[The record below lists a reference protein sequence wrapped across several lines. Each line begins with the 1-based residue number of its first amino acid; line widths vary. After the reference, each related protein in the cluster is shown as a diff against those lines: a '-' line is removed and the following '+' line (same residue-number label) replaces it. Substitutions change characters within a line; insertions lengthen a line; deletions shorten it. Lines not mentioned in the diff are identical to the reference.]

1 MGEMDEKML
10 HDILNTNN
18 TELIILFT
26 NNNIPKITIGKFWYN
41 KMLKSMDVFYEKEND
56 LNKEK
61 IIDFW
66 NDYGE
71 EILLEELIKDPD
83 TKEMI
88 LGFVEKVL
96 KQNYLI

>member
-1 MGEMDEKML
+1 MHHGVKWMKKML

-26 NNNIPKITIGKFWYN
+26 NNNIPKKSLLGNFGYN

-61 IIDFW
+61 IIDF
-66 NDYGE
+66 G
-71 EILLEELIKDPD
+71 
-83 TKEMI
+83 MI
-88 LGFVEKVL
+88 MEK
-96 KQNYLI
+96 KFY